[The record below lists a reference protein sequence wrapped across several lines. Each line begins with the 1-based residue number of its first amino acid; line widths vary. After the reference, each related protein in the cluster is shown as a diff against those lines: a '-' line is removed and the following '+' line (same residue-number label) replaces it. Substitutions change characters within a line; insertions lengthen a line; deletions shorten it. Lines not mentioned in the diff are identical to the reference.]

1 MKKRRCAKE
10 TKVVKRTVKISGEEI
25 FHRGDAEAR
34 RKAKAFT
41 TENTEKHGGEA
52 GDRVIW

>member
-52 GDRVIW
+52 GDRA